1 MEKVVK
7 FIDCYIETET
17 CNLKCHYCYIALRNK
32 FKNHIIELQ
41 RSPKEIQS
49 ALSKERMGG
58 ICLINLCAG
67 GETLLGGNHF
77 ASSKSITRRG
87 TLCYGGHK
95 WHYDKAV

>member
-41 RSPKEIQS
+41 RSPKEIQKCTV
-49 ALSKERMGG
+49 KERMEGFVLL
-58 ICLINLCAG
+58 ICVLVERL
-67 GETLLGGNHF
+67 
-77 ASSKSITRRG
+77 
-87 TLCYGGHK
+87 Y
-95 WHYDKAV
+95 